1 MYLLLYLVTAHGL
14 DRHSRQH
21 QLTRPSPTASID
33 ARLLRQIRNSA
44 ARTRKPGET
53 VWVSCEPGL
62 PGHQQCPPGP
72 GLFSYSSRAPTSLSL
87 SLSLLTS
94 TWGTRTAV
102 PHTPRLRQT
111 QLPGFCSF
119 PPQSYASARSFRHE
133 RGRG

>member
-53 VWVSCEPGL
+53 VWDFGYPVNPA
-62 PGHQQCPPGP
+62 PPVI
-72 GLFSYSSRAPTSLSL
+72 SSDPRAPVYSAILLVLPPLSL
-87 SLSLLTS
+87 SLCLPQLGERARPFHIRRDSDRLS
-94 TWGTRTAV
+94 SQGSV
-102 PHTPRLRQT
+102 PFPTIVRFRSK
-111 QLPGFCSF
+111 LP
-119 PPQSYASARSFRHE
+119 P
-133 RGRG
+133 

>member
-87 SLSLLTS
+87 SLSLSAYLNLGNAHGRS
-94 TWGTRTAV
+94 TYAE
-102 PHTPRLRQT
+102 TPTDSAPRVLFLSPTIVRFRSK
-111 QLPGFCSF
+111 LP
-119 PPQSYASARSFRHE
+119 P
-133 RGRG
+133 

>member
-53 VWVSCEPGL
+53 VWVSCEPGP
-62 PGHQQCPPGP
+62 PGHQQCPPV
-72 GLFSYSSRAPTSLSL
+72 YSAILLVLPPLSHSLSAYLNLGNAHGRSTYAETPTDSAPRVLFL
-87 SLSLLTS
+87 S
-94 TWGTRTAV
+94 
-102 PHTPRLRQT
+102 
-111 QLPGFCSF
+111 
-119 PPQSYASARSFRHE
+119 PQSYASARSFRHE